1 MKTLLII
8 PLVGAISLYFK
19 PSKQWALMISVGTM
33 IESFRIYVLM
43 DKKSTEYQFVEKII

>member
-1 MKTLLII
+1 MKTLLIL

-19 PSKQWALMISVGTM
+19 PKKQWALMISVATM
-33 IESFRIYVLM
+33 IESLRIYVLM